1 MEEVPP
7 AAAALLDLLS
17 PGGWGRVVKEG
28 YTKHRVEG
36 VGGIKSKTTT
46 RILQLRAKL
55 DKLFGSVNTSGI
67 QRFGEGLGSKR
78 AFLSLAL
85 LAAGKVPREGAGK
98 DGGGRP
104 LLSRWLLTKQFCQL
118 AVGAAWGFAIELLE
132 GGGGCAGGREGRA
145 GPAAATAAPSPSWQ
159 GGLGPLGTA
168 TGSFGG
174 DARAKGMRLHL
185 CLFGQWCGALSIS
198 PSPLYACP
206 VQERVP
212 VRLVPAPPSPAAS
225 EPSGARASAKI
236 ARAGCWGARSAL
248 PSELGAG

>member
-1 MEEVPP
+1 MGQ
-7 AAAALLDLLS
+7 
-17 PGGWGRVVKEG
+17 GGERGLYKAPS
-28 YTKHRVEG
+28 
-36 VGGIKSKTTT
+36 GGSGGKKKSKTTT

-145 GPAAATAAPSPSWQ
+145 GPAAATAAP
-159 GGLGPLGTA
+159 
-168 TGSFGG
+168 
-174 DARAKGMRLHL
+174 
-185 CLFGQWCGALSIS
+185 
-198 PSPLYACP
+198 
-206 VQERVP
+206 
-212 VRLVPAPPSPAAS
+212 
-225 EPSGARASAKI
+225 
-236 ARAGCWGARSAL
+236 
-248 PSELGAG
+248 